1 MWSESWRIVSNVSC
15 WCRHVSRSLC
25 VSKLLIIYDLRH
37 WRSLN
42 ENINVEYIEL
52 MKNEIAK
59 DMKTE
64 SRIEDLFQSLKSH
77 EISIKKWRWVEYQ
90 SRSYPSSSRY
100 FSMISIQWFSSL
112 ILNICHQNLHWNRD
126 LIRDHQYLTLSDSLL
141 KKHWK
146 ILVTNCSLMIS
157 DISLISWASRN
168 ILFNGYIVSYFYHW
182 FDSDLEQLDS

>member
-1 MWSESWRIVSNVSC
+1 MLMSARIQITMRVETANHLRLATLKISKWEYQCWIYWIDEEWNRQRYENWES
-15 WCRHVSRSLC
+15 
-25 VSKLLIIYDLRH
+25 D
-37 WRSLN
+37 WRSFS
-42 ENINVEYIEL
+42 IVEVSWNFY
-52 MKNEIAK
+52 N
-59 DMKTE
+59 
-64 SRIEDLFQSLKSH
+64 
-77 EISIKKWRWVEYQ
+77 KWRWVEYQ

-112 ILNICHQNLHWNRD
+112 ILNICHQNLHWDRD

-168 ILFNGYIVSYFYHW
+168 ILFNGYIVSYFYYW
-182 FDSDLEQLDS
+182 FDLDLEQLDL